1 MAHASPITTFLSP
14 ISPAAGMSSNF
25 AAMLSPVTPRRRT
38 VYTPR
43 ADATWKTSEKAG
55 FLTTHTED
63 DELDEDDEDNLAVE
77 DNYLSGIKLLV
88 LMFALG
94 LSVFLVA
101 LDNTIIDTA
110 VPKITDEFR
119 SLNDVGWYSSAYLLT
134 TAGTQLLFGKF
145 YTHFSIKRVYVISIV
160 VFELGSF
167 VCGAAQTSNIFII
180 GRAIAGIGNA
190 GIFSGGLVI
199 IAHTVPLAKRPL
211 FSGMIGG
218 LGGIGSVAGPLL
230 GGIIT
235 DKLSFRF
242 CFYLSLPIGLV
253 TLVLTLFLLK
263 IRTPASAKGDDT
275 TLSARLADFDP
286 FGNVVFVPAMVTL
299 LLAVQWGG
307 SEYPWTSGVIIALLL
322 SSIVLLAI
330 FIRIQLYVDE
340 RATIPPRILKQRTI
354 WSSSLYAVCIGGSF
368 NIITMCLPIWFQVIH
383 GDSPESSGVDTLP
396 VILALVVGSVCA
408 GALIGA
414 IGYYAPF
421 MILSSLFT
429 VVGSGMLASLKVAS
443 TPGTWLFPEIL
454 CGFGVG
460 LGLQQPMIAAQTVLE
475 LKDVPVGTALVMFA
489 NTLGG
494 ALFVAIAQSAF
505 TSNLVSGLVA
515 TVPGVSPK
523 IVLSDGANSLKDV
536 IAPEFL
542 PDVLLVYNQALMMPF
557 YVSMLLGAIALA
569 GSCAVEWRSVKGKQI
584 ETSMAA

>member
-1 MAHASPITTFLSP
+1 
-14 ISPAAGMSSNF
+14 
-25 AAMLSPVTPRRRT
+25 MLSPVTPRRRT
-38 VYTPR
+38 VYTPVSETF
-43 ADATWKTSEKAG
+43 AKSSEKAG
-55 FLTTHTED
+55 FLTSSLTED
-63 DELDEDDEDNLAVE
+63 DDLDEDEYIGRENPTVE
-77 DNYLSGIKLLV
+77 DNYLTGLKLVV

-110 VPKITDEFR
+110 VPKITDEFK

-134 TAGTQLLFGKF
+134 TAGTQLLFGKI
-145 YTHFSIKRVYVISIV
+145 YTHFPIKRVYIISIV
-160 VFELGSF
+160 IFELGSF
-167 VCGAAQTSNIFII
+167 VCGAAPTSSIFII
-180 GRAIAGIGNA
+180 GRAVAGVGNA

-230 GGIIT
+230 GGVIT

-242 CFYLSLPIGLV
+242 CFYLSLPIGLI
-253 TLVLTLFLLK
+253 TLVLTAFLLK
-263 IRTPASAKGDDT
+263 IRTTGHLKGDN
-275 TLSARLADFDP
+275 AFKLADFDP
-286 FGNVVFVPAMVTL
+286 YGNLVFVPAMVTL

-322 SSIVLLAI
+322 ASIVLFTI
-330 FIRIQLYVDE
+330 FIRIQLWVDE

-368 NIITMCLPIWFQVIH
+368 NIITMILPIWFQVIH
-383 GDSPESSGVDTLP
+383 GDSPEGSGVDTLP

-421 MILSSLFT
+421 MVLSSIFT
-429 VVGSGMLASLKVAS
+429 VVGSGMLGSLKVAS
-443 TPGTWLFPEIL
+443 TLNNWLFAEIL

-460 LGLQQPMIAAQTVLE
+460 LGLQQPMLAAQTVLE
-475 LKDVPVGTALVMFA
+475 LKDVPIGTAIVMFA

-494 ALFVAIAQSAF
+494 ALFVAIAQSTF
-505 TSNLVSGLVA
+505 TSTLVAGLVA
-515 TVPGVSPK
+515 TVPGVSPQD
-523 IVLSDGANSLKDV
+523 VLSDGANSLKDV
-536 IAPEFL
+536 VAPEFL
-542 PDVLLVYNQALMMPF
+542 PDVLRVYNQSLMMPF
-557 YVSMLLGAIALA
+557 YVSMVLGFIALA
-569 GSCAVEWRSVKGKQI
+569 GSCAVEWRSVKGRNV
-584 ETSMAA
+584 ETAGA

>member
-1 MAHASPITTFLSP
+1 
-14 ISPAAGMSSNF
+14 
-25 AAMLSPVTPRRRT
+25 MLSPVTPRRRT
-38 VYTPR
+38 VYTPIVSE
-43 ADATWKTSEKAG
+43 AWQSSEKAG
-55 FLTTHTED
+55 FLTSSQTKD
-63 DELDEDDEDNLAVE
+63 DLDDDEDDYLDQDTPSVE
-77 DNYLSGIKLLV
+77 DNYLSGVKLVV

-110 VPKITDEFR
+110 VPKITDEFK

-145 YTHFSIKRVYVISIV
+145 YTHFSIKRVYVISIII
-160 VFELGSF
+160 FELGSF
-167 VCGAAQTSNIFII
+167 VCGAAPTSSIFII
-180 GRAIAGIGNA
+180 GRAIAGVGNA

-199 IAHTVPLAKRPL
+199 IAHTVPLAKRPV

-230 GGIIT
+230 GGVIT

-242 CFYLSLPIGLV
+242 CFYLSLPIGMV
-253 TLVLTLFLLK
+253 TLVLTLYLLK
-263 IRTPASAKGDDT
+263 IRTPGTAKGDNT
-275 TLSARLADFDP
+275 TFSAKLTDFDP
-286 FGNVVFVPAMVTL
+286 FGNLVFVPAMVTL

-307 SEYPWTSGVIIALLL
+307 SVYPWTSGVIIALLL
-322 SSIVLLAI
+322 ASVVLLAI
-330 FIRIQLYVDE
+330 FIRIQLWADE
-340 RATIPPRILKQRTI
+340 RATIPPRILKQRTM

-383 GDSPESSGVDTLP
+383 GDSPEDSGVNTLP
-396 VILALVVGSVCA
+396 VILALVVGSVAA
-408 GALIGA
+408 GGLIGA

-421 MILSSLFT
+421 MILSSIFT
-429 VVGSGMLASLKVAS
+429 VVGSGLLGSLKVAS
-443 TPGTWLFPEIL
+443 TPSNWLFPEIL

-460 LGLQQPMIAAQTVLE
+460 LGLQQPMLAAQTVLE

-494 ALFVAIAQSAF
+494 ALFVAIAQSVF
-505 TSNLVSGLVA
+505 TSSLVSGLVA

-542 PDVLLVYNQALMMPF
+542 PSVLLSYNQALMGSF
-557 YVSMLLGAIALA
+557 YVSMALGIVAFA
-569 GSCAVEWRSVKGKQI
+569 GSCVVEWRSVKGKKV
-584 ETSMAA
+584 EASMGA